1 MIYCGLY
8 YSSSALHN
16 FLLLW
21 VHTNAPN
28 WYFHPQYRVRFNQL
42 SPTYFMISHVYVEN
56 NLIVKI
62 YGTKKCLQIN
72 KLWEYQA
79 ITSRSSRGGVPYI
92 LVDWMGGWVG
102 TLYIFIYIHICEGL
116 IFQFPSSHV
125 YSRGVSKFIDRTMS
139 VSHYDLECPFFK
151 HVWFGHGSGFYQHY

>member
-1 MIYCGLY
+1 MACIIHHQPYIIFYCFGCIPTHLVL
-8 YSSSALHN
+8 SSSISSEIQSTITNIFYDQPRVCGKQLNHEDIWDQKMSSN
-16 FLLLW
+16 QQIMRISSNYKSKFSRWGTLW
-21 VHTNAPN
+21 IGSLDGWV
-28 WYFHPQYRVRFNQL
+28 
-42 SPTYFMISHVYVEN
+42 
-56 NLIVKI
+56 
-62 YGTKKCLQIN
+62 
-72 KLWEYQA
+72 
-79 ITSRSSRGGVPYI
+79 
-92 LVDWMGGWVG
+92 GGWVG